1 MRDAVMTYRNV
12 SVQTA
17 SRGEILLAL
26 YDAALR
32 QTHAARA
39 AIEARDAQ
47 RKGRA
52 IDAALAI
59 LAELTGTLD
68 AKVAPDL
75 CANLGALYAYF
86 MQCLQQA
93 SASMQVEKVD
103 EVLGH
108 LQGLREAWNL
118 AVHQARSGAA

>member
-1 MRDAVMTYRNV
+1 MRDAVKTYRNV

-32 QTHAARA
+32 HTFTARL
-39 AIEARDAQ
+39 AIVAGDVP
-47 RKGRA
+47 RKGQA

-59 LAELTGTLD
+59 LAELSGTLD
-68 AKVAPDL
+68 AQVAPEL

-93 SASMQVEKVD
+93 SASLEVAKVD
-103 EVLGH
+103 EVLTH
-108 LQGLREAWNL
+108 LQGLRDTWGQ